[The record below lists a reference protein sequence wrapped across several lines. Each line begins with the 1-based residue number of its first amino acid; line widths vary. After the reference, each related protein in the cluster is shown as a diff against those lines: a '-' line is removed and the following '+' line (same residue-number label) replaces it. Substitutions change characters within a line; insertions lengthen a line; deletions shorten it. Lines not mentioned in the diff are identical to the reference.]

1 MDGKAGAK
9 SSTIHVCVLP
19 FPRLSEIGMMAHDC
33 NQILRRS
40 GFQGHPQLL
49 RKLEVSVDYGRPRF
63 QKGFGTE
70 QMAQQLRAPTAVA
83 ENRGSLPLA
92 TRHTQHRH
100 MLKIIKPFLRGQR
113 QRLTWPRDVRDISS
127 N

>member
-1 MDGKAGAK
+1 MDRKVGAK

-19 FPRLSEIGMMAHDC
+19 FPGLSEIGMMAHDC

-49 RKLEVSVDYGRPRF
+49 RKLDISVDYGRPRF

-92 TRHTQHRH
+92 TRHTQHIH
-100 MLKIIKPFLRGQR
+100 MLKIIKPLTSEDRGR
-113 QRLTWPRDVRDISS
+113 G
-127 N
+127 